1 MKVVQLVCRDLA
13 RLAAAD
19 TTRCGVIRRCDPAAD
34 REGVIRLAA
43 ASAALSSQ
51 DGFRP
56 SAAGLFQDLASRS
69 GRDVTAWVAFGAP
82 PGDTDTIVGY
92 ASLVVTGGDRPGR
105 WAIGGLLVDPGTR
118 RRGVGRGLVAAAAA
132 HALTA
137 GAREMWAETR
147 ADWTAAVAF
156 WRAAGFRPPDAD
168 RRLVC

>member
-1 MKVVQLVCRDLA
+1 MIVLQLVCRDLA
-13 RLAAAD
+13 RLAAAG
-19 TTRCGVIRRCDPAAD
+19 TARCGAIRRCDPAAD

-43 ASAALSSQ
+43 ASAAGSSQ
-51 DGFRP
+51 AGFSP
-56 SAAGLFQDLASRS
+56 SAAGLFQDLVSRS

-82 PGDTDTIVGY
+82 PGDADRIVGY
-92 ASLVVTGGDRPGR
+92 ASLVVTGGGRPDR
-105 WAIGGLLVDPGTR
+105 WAIGGLLVDPGIR

-132 HALTA
+132 CALAA
-137 GAREMWAETR
+137 GAGEMWAETR